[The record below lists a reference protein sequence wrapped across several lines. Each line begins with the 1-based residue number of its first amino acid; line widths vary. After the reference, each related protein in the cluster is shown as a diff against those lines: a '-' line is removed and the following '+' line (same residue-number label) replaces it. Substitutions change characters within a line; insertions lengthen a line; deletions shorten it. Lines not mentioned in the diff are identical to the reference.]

1 MMMDRDRLQRLTEV
15 TRRRYDRRARTYD
28 WVEAG
33 IERRVFAPWRSHLW
47 SLVQG
52 EHILEVGVGT
62 GKNIPHYPV
71 AAQVAGIDLSEGML
85 DHARKLAETT
95 RKQITLRRMDVQNLE
110 YPDGYFDAVISTF
123 VFCSV
128 PDPILGLRE
137 AGRVVRPEGSLWLLE
152 HMRVD
157 KPVVGMLMDIFN
169 PLFVRLMGANINRRT
184 IENIHRA
191 GLKVI
196 SVDRLMGDM
205 VRLIHARPA

>member
-1 MMMDRDRLQRLTEV
+1 MDDEPLRQRTEITRQRYNRLAKVYDRL
-15 TRRRYDRRARTYD
+15 
-28 WVEAG
+28 EAG
-33 IERRVFAPWRSHLW
+33 VERRMFAQWRKHLW

-85 DHARKLAETT
+85 DHARKLAATT

-137 AGRVVRPEGSLWLLE
+137 AGCVVRPAGSLWLLE

-157 KPVVGMLMDIFN
+157 GPVVGMLMDIFN

-205 VRLIHARPA
+205 VRLIQARPA